1 MIASVRGPVTHLGP
15 TSAIVDV
22 GGIGL
27 DVQCA
32 PGTLASLRVG
42 EPATLATVLVVR
54 EDSLTLFGFAD
65 ADERTT
71 FVILQSV
78 TGIGPRLAQAMLA
91 VHPPDALRRAV
102 AAEDLTALMKVPGI
116 GRKVAARLVLELGD
130 KLGPPLSSL
139 RSPGP
144 EDPWAPT
151 PVDWK
156 HQVHT
161 GLVGLGWSARDADG
175 AIGGIEE
182 QAEKMVVDGDVNIGT
197 LLRAALRQLSRT

>member
-1 MIASVRGPVTHLGP
+1 MIASVRGAVTHLGP
-15 TSAIVDV
+15 TSAVLDV

-32 PGTLASLRVG
+32 PGTLAALRVG

-130 KLGPPLSSL
+130 KLGPPLGSV
-139 RSPGP
+139 RTPGP
-144 EDPWAPT
+144 DDPWAAT
-151 PVDWK
+151 AVDWK

-175 AIGGIEE
+175 AVSRIED
-182 QAEKMVVDGDVNIGT
+182 QAEKMVIDGDLNIGT

>member
-1 MIASVRGPVTHLGP
+1 MIASVRGSVTHLGS
-15 TSAIVDV
+15 TSAILDV

-32 PGTLASLRVG
+32 PGTLAGLRVG

-102 AAEDLTALMKVPGI
+102 AAEDLNALMKVPGI

-130 KLGPPLSSL
+130 KLGPPLGTL
-139 RSPGP
+139 RTPGP
-144 EDPWAPT
+144 DDPWAPT
-151 PVDWK
+151 AVDWK

-175 AIGGIEE
+175 AVSGVEE
-182 QAEKMVVDGDVNIGT
+182 QAEKMVVAGDVNIGT

>member
-1 MIASVRGPVTHLGP
+1 MIASVRGAVTHLGP
-15 TSAIVDV
+15 TSAILDV

-32 PGTLASLRVG
+32 PGTLAGLRVG
-42 EPATLATVLVVR
+42 EPTTLATVLVVR

-102 AAEDLTALMKVPGI
+102 ATEDLTALMKVPGI

-130 KLGPPLSSL
+130 KLGPPLGSV

-144 EDPWAPT
+144 DDPWAPT
-151 PVDWK
+151 AVDWK

-175 AIGGIEE
+175 AVSGIEE
-182 QAEKMVVDGDVNIGT
+182 RAAEMLSQGQVNVGE